1 MKASAEQPATD
12 TRTGVSAVLWSSC
25 VATLAI
31 GVNGTAIMAAL
42 PTMRANLALDAADV
56 QWAVNAY
63 LVVSAACIVL
73 GGDASDRFGARRV
86 AVAGLVLFAA
96 ASAII
101 ALSTSATMLLTGRA
115 LQGLASALAVPSTL
129 AALGTVIPP
138 ERRPAGPFRH
148 MRAESA
154 ARESFGNQ
162 CVALDV

>member
-1 MKASAEQPATD
+1 MKASAAAQPAPGR
-12 TRTGVSAVLWSSC
+12 RTGVSAVLWSSC

-42 PTMRANLALDAADV
+42 PTMRADLALGAADV

-86 AVAGLVLFAA
+86 AIVGLVLFAA

-101 ALSTSATMLLTGRA
+101 ALS
-115 LQGLASALAVPSTL
+115 AS
-129 AALGTVIPP
+129 
-138 ERRPAGPFRH
+138 GP
-148 MRAESA
+148 
-154 ARESFGNQ
+154 
-162 CVALDV
+162 CC

>member
-12 TRTGVSAVLWSSC
+12 RQTGVSAVLWSSC
-25 VATLAI
+25 VAMLAI
-31 GVNGTAIMAAL
+31 GANGTAIMAAL
-42 PTMRANLALDAADV
+42 PTMRADLALDAAEV

-101 ALSTSATMLLTGRA
+101 ALSTSAATLLTGRA
-115 LQGLASALAVPSTL
+115 LQGLASALAVPAHLPRS
-129 AALGTVIPP
+129 APSF
-138 ERRPAGPFRH
+138 RR
-148 MRAESA
+148 SA
-154 ARESFGNQ
+154 APPLWPRGPGSS
-162 CVALDV
+162 CSASASALCSAGR